1 MPCVIVTSVYPN
13 FLSVKSLRSTH
24 SAVSLLCSQAS
35 SLLLTCPTSCRQF
48 WTSLNASPKPPLL
61 DNNGQQQDP
70 GSPYAGSPYAGSPYA
85 GSPYA
90 GSPYARKPVCRKPV
104 CPSSAQKT
112 FVHAPGLRLRRTANK
127 LTKSFAGRIAFPITQ
142 QGLHSR
148 TVISELNTEPARSSV
163 NA

>member
-48 WTSLNASPKPPLL
+48 WASLNASPKPPLL

-70 GSPYAGSPYAGSPYA
+70 GSPYAGSPYA
-85 GSPYA
+85 
-90 GSPYARKPVCRKPV
+90 
-104 CPSSAQKT
+104 PSSAQKT
-112 FVHAPGLRLRRTANK
+112 FAHAPGLRLRRTANK
-127 LTKSFAGRIAFPITQ
+127 LTKSFAGRVAFPITQ